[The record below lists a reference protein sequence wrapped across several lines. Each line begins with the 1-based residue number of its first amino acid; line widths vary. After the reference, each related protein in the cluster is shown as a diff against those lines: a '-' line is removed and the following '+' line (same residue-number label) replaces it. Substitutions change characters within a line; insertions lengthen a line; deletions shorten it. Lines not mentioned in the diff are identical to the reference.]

1 MQPDS
6 SFEEGHH
13 YKPKAKKPA
22 SDQAAAKSDKITR
35 PPPPHADRGHG
46 GPGNKDKKKQVNRPA
61 VTQPV
66 EPRYSA
72 SVRGGAIVDVRLGA
86 TSHTLP
92 PPVSFS
98 VSVEGLFLQSAFLLV
113 TKILTSRD

>member
-35 PPPPHADRGHG
+35 PRPPHADRGHG

-66 EPRYSA
+66 EPRYGA
-72 SVRGGAIVDVRLGA
+72 SVGGGGGGGG
-86 TSHTLP
+86 HC
-92 PPVSFS
+92 
-98 VSVEGLFLQSAFLLV
+98 
-113 TKILTSRD
+113 